1 MNATVSSGPARV
13 PWHLWA
19 LGILSLC
26 WNAFGAY
33 DYVMS
38 VSLNADY
45 LKGYP
50 PEMAGIIRSFPIWA
64 TGAWALGVWASLV
77 GSVLLLLRSRH
88 AATAFL
94 ISLLGALV
102 TFVYDFTLKMPQSLD
117 TTMNKVMPLIIVI
130 LVIAQWYY
138 ARRMAQAGVL
148 H

>member
-1 MNATVSSGPARV
+1 MNATVSSGAAKA

-19 LGILSLC
+19 VGILSLC

-33 DYVMS
+33 DYLMS

-45 LKGYP
+45 LKSYP
-50 PEMAGIIRSFPIWA
+50 PEMTDIIRSFPVWA
-64 TGAWALGVWASLV
+64 TSAWAVGVWASLV
-77 GSVLLLLRSRH
+77 GSALLLVRSRH
-88 AATAFL
+88 ATTAFL

-102 TFVYDFTLKMPQSLD
+102 TFVYDFTLKLPPSLD

-130 LVIAQWYY
+130 LVVAQWYY

-148 H
+148 R